1 MMYYLYIAIFG
12 AFGAVTRYWISS
24 AFHPDQFPYHTLLI
38 NLIGCFFLA
47 VVVKYLTTHPK
58 LSRNLVNGI
67 GIGFIGSFT
76 TFSAFSAEVTHMI
89 ARGDDFPAAC
99 YVFASIIGGFLSAVL
114 GFYVSSRMVRR
125 RELRENGN

>member
-1 MMYYLYIAIFG
+1 MYYLYIAIFG

-24 AFHPDQFPYHTLLI
+24 AFHPAQFPYHTLLI

-47 VVVKYLTTHPK
+47 VAVKYLTTHPK

-76 TFSAFSAEVTHMI
+76 TFSAFSAEVSQMI

-99 YVFASIIGGFLSAVL
+99 YIFASMIGGFLSAAL
-114 GFYVSSRMVRR
+114 GFYVSSCMIRR
-125 RELRENGN
+125 RERRENGN